1 MGNRKTATVLVGLRK
16 GMRRLETVFFMAKAV
31 LSERNFIYLS
41 SVAVAVSCALAVII
55 LKNFAHNVFL
65 FANYVNQYLKLPY
78 ANSIFPIIGILL
90 TVIVIRKFLDGSIEK
105 GSSRDRKSTRLNSSH

>member
-1 MGNRKTATVLVGLRK
+1 
-16 GMRRLETVFFMAKAV
+16 MRRLETVFFMAKAV

-105 GSSRDRKSTRLNSSH
+105 GSSRILYAVAKKGGIMPRKQMYAQIVTSS